1 MRRRWPLGP
10 YVTAGLAGLLV
21 VLVAVAAIVG
31 LRVAE
36 DEPGVIPEGVSIGPV
51 DVGGLDV
58 DEAERAVRARTDE
71 LRPGGDVLLV
81 ASGAPAFGLRVP
93 TDRLGLTPRIR
104 RAVEEA
110 AEQRPS
116 LGERLRAEVGAPRRR
131 TVQVDYRL
139 DEVELTRTVRRVA
152 GRIDRKPVDAR
163 AALRDVRFAVV
174 PSREGIRVQR
184 AELRARLRHLPERID
199 VATVAVPP
207 RVTDDRAQVAVDRAN
222 LITRAPVNVTA
233 ARRRARVDRP
243 TLREA
248 VRFER
253 RGRALA
259 VSLDESVVGRAI
271 RPALGPLDVK
281 PTSARFVVRGK
292 RVRVAPSTDGR
303 GVDVATTTRRIAA
316 RPAAATVRARV
327 APVKPALTTD
337 QAHRL
342 RVRELVSE
350 FTTNYA
356 CCPPRVTNIKLGA
369 QAIDGTLIPPGG
381 TFSLN
386 EVMGERTLERGFV
399 AAPQINAGRL
409 EDAVGGGVSQIATT
423 VFNAAWFAGVELV
436 THTPHQFYISRYP
449 VGREATVSF
458 GGPELIWRN
467 DWPAA
472 VLVKAV
478 ADDSGITVRLYSS
491 KLGRRVESATGP
503 NPAGGAFTV
512 SYARKVFRG
521 DELRHDDSYRWTYQ
535 VPRDT

>member
-21 VLVAVAAIVG
+21 VVVVVSAIVG
-31 LRVAE
+31 LRVAG
-36 DEPGVIPEGVSIGPV
+36 DEPGVVPEGVSIGPV
-51 DVGGLDV
+51 DVGGLSV
-58 DEAERAVRARTDE
+58 DEAERAVSARADE
-71 LRPGGDVLLV
+71 FEPAGDVLLV
-81 ASGAPAFGLRVP
+81 ADGAPAFGLRVP
-93 TDRLGLTPRIR
+93 TARLGLTPRIR
-104 RAVEEA
+104 RAVQEA
-110 AEQRPS
+110 AAQRPS

-131 TVQVDYRL
+131 VIEVDYRV
-139 DEVELTRTVRRVA
+139 DEKELTRTVRRVA
-152 GRIDRKPVDAR
+152 GRIDRDPVDAR
-163 AALRDVRFAVV
+163 AVLRGVRFEPVA
-174 PSREGIRVQR
+174 SRDGLRVQR
-184 AELRARLRHLPERID
+184 AELRARLRHLPARID

-207 RVTDDRAQVAVDRAN
+207 RVTDERAQVAVHRAN
-222 LITRAPVNVTA
+222 LIARAPVAVTA
-233 ARRRARVDRP
+233 AGRRARIDRP

-248 VRFER
+248 VVFER
-253 RGRALA
+253 KGRALA
-259 VSLDESVVGRAI
+259 VSLDEEVIGRAI
-271 RPALGPLDVK
+271 RPALRPLEVK
-281 PTSARFVVRGK
+281 PISARFVVRGK
-292 RVRVAPSTDGR
+292 RVRVAPSADGR
-303 GVDVATTTRRIAA
+303 GVDVAATARRIAA

-327 APVKPALTTD
+327 APVAPALSTE

-350 FTTNYA
+350 FTTNYS

-369 QAIDGTLIPPGG
+369 AKIDGTLIPPGG

-386 EVMGERTLERGFV
+386 EVMGERTRERGFV
-399 AAPQINAGRL
+399 AAPQINGGRL

-436 THTPHQFYISRYP
+436 SHTPHQFYISRYP

-472 VLVKAV
+472 ILVKAV
-478 ADDSGITVRLYSS
+478 ADDAGITVRLYSS
-491 KLGRRVESATGP
+491 KLGRRVESATSP
-503 NPAGGAFTV
+503 NPGGGAFTV
-512 SYARKVFRG
+512 SYSRKVFRG